1 MCDASA
7 PEWTHLALGLVSAL
21 TQQLAL
27 TPEDLFHDA
36 MTSDNFLAP
45 ALSALARSATAAG
58 APSALHA
65 AGLQLRQYAQS
76 RFALC
81 LSPSSSASSLEDEP
95 VVVTDDTAERTSPSN
110 DDAMGEA
117 DAAGVPPREA
127 DAATA
132 EGGPL
137 RMTWMLPAPEAQSGG
152 GA

>member
-1 MCDASA
+1 VCDASE
-7 PEWTHLALGLVSAL
+7 PEWTQLALGLVSAL

-27 TPEDLFHDA
+27 TPEDMFHDA

-76 RFALC
+76 RFALS

-95 VVVTDDTAERTSPSN
+95 VVVTDDTAERTSPSA
-110 DDAMGEA
+110 DAMGEA

-127 DAATA
+127 DVAAA
-132 EGGPL
+132 EGEPL